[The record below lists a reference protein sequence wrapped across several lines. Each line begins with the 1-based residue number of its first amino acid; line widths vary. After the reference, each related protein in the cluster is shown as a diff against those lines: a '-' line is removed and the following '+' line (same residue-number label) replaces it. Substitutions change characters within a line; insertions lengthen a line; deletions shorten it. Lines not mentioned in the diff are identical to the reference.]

1 MAGSIYQSDP
11 NATPDSEFLPGGLHH
26 LVAGNRGRLLDA
38 RRTPVHVTGVWADD
52 RFLRGGGQRV
62 RGHRCRWLVPLESA
76 SSYQFAAGG
85 AMAAG
90 PGLEALREA
99 VARCDVQI
107 TITAGR
113 AARGACA
120 APSRGGVFLGGRLA
134 QRAWSARPA
143 SIRSRCSAPLLAGRR
158 RSTGSRKLYLA
169 GRGLAGIEEQITSG
183 FVSNPWAGDLVLGH
197 LIVAAEL
204 GLGTLA
210 ARAPRDPEIF
220 AGDWSKH
227 RRADHILA
235 RAGFVQALWR
245 RASGTV
251 TLYRG
256 VALHDRPATADSPSR
271 RQSPLISATFSRE
284 VAESHF
290 RSPGADA
297 AVLYRRRARPRMALH
312 DLPGDRGDES
322 PVPGSRGSAARGR
335 LALPVPSGLTSTDLC
350 RPSGHGRCGARM
362 TGVPPTELP
371 IRTIMLAAHTHAR
384 VQPAIRLNAS
394 ARGGPVASGSASR
407 SAAQLLR

>member
-1 MAGSIYQSDP
+1 MAGSVYQSDP

-38 RRTPVHVTGVWADD
+38 RRTPVHVTGVWAETGFFAVEVDAFED
-52 RFLRGGGQRV
+52 TGA
-62 RGHRCRWLVPLESA
+62 RWLVPLESV
-76 SSYQFAAGG
+76 SSYQFAVGG

-99 VARCDVQI
+99 VARCDVQV

-113 AARGACA
+113 AAREHAQ
-120 APSRGGVFLGGRLA
+120 RRLA
-134 QRAWSARPA
+134 EQCSRADAWLTGHGAPA
-143 SIRSRCSAPLLAGRR
+143 SFDPQPLLGASSGWPQAQHWLE
-158 RSTGSRKLYLA
+158 SYLA

-183 FVSNPWAGDLVLGH
+183 YVSNPWAGDLVLGH
-197 LIVAAEL
+197 LIVLAEL

-220 AGDWSKH
+220 TGDWSKH

-256 VALHDRPATADSPSR
+256 VALHDRPARADSPSR

-290 RSPGADA
+290 RSPGAGA
-297 AVLYRRRARPRMALH
+297 AVLYRRQLA
-312 DLPGDRGDES
+312 PGWLFMTFLETAAMNRQFQEAEAVLLAGGCDK
-322 PVPGSRGSAARGR
+322 PV
-335 LALPVPSGLTSTDLC
+335 
-350 RPSGHGRCGARM
+350 
-362 TGVPPTELP
+362 
-371 IRTIMLAAHTHAR
+371 
-384 VQPAIRLNAS
+384 
-394 ARGGPVASGSASR
+394 R
-407 SAAQLLR
+407 SFER